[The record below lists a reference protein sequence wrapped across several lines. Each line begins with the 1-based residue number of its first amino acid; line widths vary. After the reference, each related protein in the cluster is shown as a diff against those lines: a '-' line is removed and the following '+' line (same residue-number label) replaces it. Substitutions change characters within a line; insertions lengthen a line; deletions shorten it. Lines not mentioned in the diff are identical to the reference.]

1 MKKILLFIILPLLLS
16 LSSRNP
22 TLESKL
28 SEVYSTEICSQ
39 ILQNP
44 AQKKYFEVL
53 LFQSVVVVKEK
64 AEALKSYEVLNFI
77 PYSGTNGKIIELSI
91 EEFITLLETNQFN
104 AIKLQIER
112 NFENNSHFRLG
123 KTNKVMT
130 LLSHSQ
136 INKISQQ

>member
-1 MKKILLFIILPLLLS
+1 M
-16 LSSRNP
+16 SSQNP

-39 ILQNP
+39 ILQNS

-53 LFQSVVVVKEK
+53 LFQSVVVVVVKEK
-64 AEALKSYEVLNFI
+64 AEASKSYEILNSI
-77 PYSGTNGKIIELSI
+77 PYSGPNGETTKLTI

-123 KTNKVMT
+123 KTDKVMT

-136 INKISQQ
+136 INKIAQQ

>member
-1 MKKILLFIILPLLLS
+1 MKKILLFIFLPLLLS
-16 LSSRNP
+16 VSSQNP

-39 ILQNP
+39 ILQNS

-64 AEALKSYEVLNFI
+64 AEASKSYEVLNFI
-77 PYSGTNGKIIELSI
+77 PYSETNGEITKLTI
-91 EEFITLLETNQFN
+91 EEFITLFETNQFN

-112 NFENNSHFRLG
+112 NFENNSYFRLG
-123 KTNKVMT
+123 RTNKVMT

-136 INKISQQ
+136 INKIAQL